1 MNIHQSAHVST
12 QIVPVSMRPNYKCCY
27 RRKPRA
33 PANYIVRFAY
43 IAPLPMFACICL
55 LLSGGVRL
63 TLDVH
68 LLFGLLVGVLHEVLV
83 HLAAVFVI
91 PEPCKLES
99 VV

>member
-1 MNIHQSAHVST
+1 
-12 QIVPVSMRPNYKCCY
+12 
-27 RRKPRA
+27 
-33 PANYIVRFAY
+33 
-43 IAPLPMFACICL
+43 MFACICL